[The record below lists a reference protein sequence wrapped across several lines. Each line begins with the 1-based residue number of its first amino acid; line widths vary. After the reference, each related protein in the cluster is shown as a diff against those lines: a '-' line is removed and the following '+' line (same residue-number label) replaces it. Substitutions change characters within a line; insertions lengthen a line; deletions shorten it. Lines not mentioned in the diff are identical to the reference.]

1 MSVPNAWTR
10 CHSPVITNMVAT
22 SQMEQSLNCRSW
34 NKMLSN
40 IYLCWHWNCILG
52 PITIETRPIKQC
64 KSLIWIL
71 IFVLFWYIRW
81 RKAKTATKTI
91 PPDDHLQKAGASGW
105 SFANGQPLRMII
117 CKRPVPSDDHLQ
129 GACPFGW
136 SFQEAGPSRWSY
148 ARGRPLRFIIC
159 RRLVPLDDTLIL
171 FENFDPFR
179 KLEHRKKRDLQFRS
193 SENVFV
199 WNQIPKNVNQT
210 LEWRKRRLFM
220 LKQILKLTSFVH
232 RQTVF
237 G

>member
-1 MSVPNAWTR
+1 MFFLQHANFIIRLKQILNYTQSSDFHELVLYQISSARSARKFSSQMSVPNAWTR

-40 IYLCWHWNCILG
+40 IYLCWYWNCILG

-171 FENFDPFR
+171 F
-179 KLEHRKKRDLQFRS
+179 KS
-193 SENVFV
+193 
-199 WNQIPKNVNQT
+199 
-210 LEWRKRRLFM
+210 
-220 LKQILKLTSFVH
+220 
-232 RQTVF
+232 
-237 G
+237 

>member
-1 MSVPNAWTR
+1 MNYTQSSDFHELVLYQISSVRSAGKFSSQMSVPNAWTR
-10 CHSPVITNMVAT
+10 CSSPVITNMVAT

-34 NKMLSN
+34 NKILSN
-40 IYLCWHWNCILG
+40 IYLCWYWNCILG

-64 KSLIWIL
+64 KSLM
-71 IFVLFWYIRW
+71 
-81 RKAKTATKTI
+81 
-91 PPDDHLQKAGASGW
+91 QKAGTSGW

-129 GACPFGW
+129 EACPFGW
-136 SFQEAGPSRWSY
+136 SF
-148 ARGRPLRFIIC
+148 ARGRPLQMIIC
-159 RRLVPLDDTLIL
+159 KRPAPPDDHLQEAGP
-171 FENFDPFR
+171 FGWSFDPFR
-179 KLEHRKKRDLQFRS
+179 SLEHRKKGRDLLFHS

-210 LEWRKRRLFM
+210 LEWRKGRLFM
-220 LKQILKLTSFVH
+220 LKQILKLTYFVH